1 MWLLVI
7 YSRNESRPRD
17 PRSGWAAGSW
27 GGVLERTWPGDPDF
41 RVRSIKLRV
50 KSLLG
55 WAVMIR
61 KIIYQ
66 IGEWKYIS
74 FSAVQFSHS
83 VVSDSLRPHESQ
95 HARPPL
101 SITNSRSSL
110 RLTSIESV
118 TPSSHLILCHPLL
131 LGIIIVI
138 PFS

>member
-1 MWLLVI
+1 MLTSSSSLKTHAHMWLLVI

-74 FSAVQFSHS
+74 FSAVQFSS
-83 VVSDSLRPHESQ
+83 VTQWCPTLCDPMNCSTPGLPCPSPTPGVHSDSH
-95 HARPPL
+95 
-101 SITNSRSSL
+101 
-110 RLTSIESV
+110 
-118 TPSSHLILCHPLL
+118 PSSQ
-131 LGIIIVI
+131 
-138 PFS
+138 